1 MTLYVHKPIAIS
13 CLYSFSERRRLL
25 CTLYR
30 CGGLRADEVGFKNA
44 IQLPSLYCLSLRTG
58 WGKGGGNWIS
68 MSGMSRGSSLIP
80 RRYIWKVIYFPS
92 TKPYRKEL
100 VSTTYQA
107 GCRIYAGKVE
117 DVCLRVTSLF
127 PNQGIA
133 IPMCIKH
140 VKFLYTRSLSKIL
153 KTIKKFTKCI

>member
-1 MTLYVHKPIAIS
+1 MSIEHFRLPQHLAS
-13 CLYSFSERRRLL
+13 CLLPVSVGRRLPR
-25 CTLYR
+25 TLHR
-30 CGGLRADEVGFKNA
+30 CGLRADEVGFKNA
-44 IQLPSLYCLSLRTG
+44 IQLPSLHCLTLRTG

-80 RRYIWKVIYFPS
+80 RRYIWKVIYFLS

-107 GCRIYAGKVE
+107 GYRICAGKVE
-117 DVCLRVTSLF
+117 DVCLRVTSVF

-133 IPMCIKH
+133 VPEIVHC
-140 VKFLYTRSLSKIL
+140 
-153 KTIKKFTKCI
+153 KCVLNMW

>member
-1 MTLYVHKPIAIS
+1 MRKEHFRLPHHSPS
-13 CLYSFSERRRLL
+13 CLFSVSERRRLP

-30 CGGLRADEVGFKNA
+30 WGLRADKVGFKTA
-44 IQLPSLYCLSLRTG
+44 IQLPSLYCLSLWIG
-58 WGKGGGNWIS
+58 WGRGGGNWIS

-80 RRYIWKVIYFPS
+80 RRYVWKVIYFPS

-107 GCRIYAGKVE
+107 GYRIYVGKVE
-117 DVCLRVTSLF
+117 DARLHVTSLF

-133 IPMCIKH
+133 VPMCMKH
-140 VKFLYTRSLSKIL
+140 VKFIYMKP
-153 KTIKKFTKCI
+153 KQNIKKCTKYK